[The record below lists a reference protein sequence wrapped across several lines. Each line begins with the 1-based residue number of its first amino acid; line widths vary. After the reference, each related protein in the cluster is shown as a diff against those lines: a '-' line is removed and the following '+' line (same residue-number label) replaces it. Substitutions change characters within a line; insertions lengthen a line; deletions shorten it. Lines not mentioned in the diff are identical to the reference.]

1 MGEVAEAG
9 GTVVDLSRARAG
21 HIDQLC
27 ERLRRERRMHDDHQP
42 GRIGDVDDRREVA
55 QRVVRELAVDRWI
68 DGVRPGRGQ
77 ERVAVGRRA
86 RDEFGA
92 DDVVGAATLTLQSRK
107 APNAKDA
114 KENPK
119 KYEYRATIHASSVTP
134 HQPVGCA
141 SRTACSER
149 DGGQCPPYALFTH
162 HQSCGTSHA
171 PVTSHQ
177 TRLIKTEPTPSAPG
191 DRTRSSRRSP
201 PEGRKPSPLRTPCGI
216 PAVSPP

>member
-1 MGEVAEAG
+1 MACRGQLAAPGGGLRTARLERNVERLLRHRLEQFACDMGEVAEAG

-77 ERVAVGRRA
+77 QRLAVGRRA

-107 APNAKDA
+107 APDAKDA

-119 KYEYRATIHASSVTP
+119 KYEYRATIHAPSVTP
-134 HQPVGCA
+134 YQ
-141 SRTACSER
+141 
-149 DGGQCPPYALFTH
+149 
-162 HQSCGTSHA
+162 
-171 PVTSHQ
+171 
-177 TRLIKTEPTPSAPG
+177 
-191 DRTRSSRRSP
+191 
-201 PEGRKPSPLRTPCGI
+201 
-216 PAVSPP
+216 